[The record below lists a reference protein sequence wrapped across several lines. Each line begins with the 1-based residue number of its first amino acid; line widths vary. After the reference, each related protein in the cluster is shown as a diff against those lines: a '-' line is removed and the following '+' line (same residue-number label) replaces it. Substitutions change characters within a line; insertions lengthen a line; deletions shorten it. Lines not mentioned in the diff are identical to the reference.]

1 MVLDNHHQLTR
12 KELFA
17 RIAVILVILVAG
29 IALYVA
35 GYNESFYS
43 ENPTVRS
50 VFEAITGLGTD
61 VLYLLVL
68 SLIYLSYDKGFGR
81 RLCFLFFFI
90 VFVTDFL
97 KEFFHDPRP
106 PANAEREDPYTS
118 WGLPSGHT
126 TTSITFYGYIMLSHL
141 GEARVRV
148 PLVLKCGFTIVAV
161 PISRLVIGVHD
172 LQDVV
177 VGAVIALSIL
187 VAYMTLL
194 PRVSPV
200 VKGWTLAK
208 QVGIGVP
215 VALLLWLMG
224 SMVLALRHPGEIVVA
239 LEETAMGAGL
249 LLGCAIAFPLE
260 EAFVDYRP
268 ELMAMK
274 KRVIAAVIGLPITI
288 VVYIGMAEVSD
299 LILPAHMAD
308 MLTYSVLIIILT
320 LFIPFVLKRFA
331 VGDGQARKE
340 NGE

>member
-17 RIAVILVILVAG
+17 IIAVILVILVAG

-35 GYNESFYS
+35 GFNESFYS
-43 ENPTVRS
+43 EDPTVRS
-50 VFEAITGLGTD
+50 VFEAITELGND
-61 VLYLLVL
+61 VLYLVVL

-81 RLCFLFFFI
+81 RLCYLFFFI

-106 PANAEREDPYTS
+106 PTNLEREDPYTS
-118 WGLPSGHT
+118 DGLPSGHT

-141 GEARVRV
+141 GEARVRL
-148 PLVLKCGFTIVAV
+148 PLMLLCGFAIVAV
-161 PISRLVIGVHD
+161 PISRMAIGVHD

-177 VGAVIALSIL
+177 GGAVIALSIL

-200 VKGWTLAK
+200 VKGWPLAK

-224 SMVLALRHPGEIVVA
+224 SMVLALRHPGEIVDA

-260 EAFVDYRP
+260 EALVDYRP
-268 ELMAMK
+268 EMMGMGN
-274 KRVIAAVIGLPITI
+274 RVIAALIGLPITI
-288 VVYIGMAEVSD
+288 VVYIGMAVVSD
-299 LILPAHMAD
+299 LLLPAHAAD
-308 MLTYSVLIIILT
+308 MLTYSVLIVVLT
-320 LFIPFVLKRFA
+320 LFVPFVLKRYV
-331 VGDGQARKE
+331 VGEGQPPGKDE
-340 NGE
+340 E

>member
-1 MVLDNHHQLTR
+1 MVLENHYPLTR
-12 KELFA
+12 KELFV
-17 RIAVILVILVAG
+17 IFTVILVILVVG
-29 IALYVA
+29 IVLYVA
-35 GYNESFYS
+35 GHNESFYS

-50 VFEAITGLGTD
+50 VFEAITGLGSD
-61 VLYLLVL
+61 GLYFLVL

-81 RLCFLFFFI
+81 RLCYLFFFI

-97 KEFFHDPRP
+97 KELFHDPRP
-106 PANAEREDPYTS
+106 PANMEREDPYS
-118 WGLPSGHT
+118 SYGLPSGHT

-141 GEARVRV
+141 GEARVRL
-148 PLVLKCGFTIVAV
+148 PLVLLCGFTIVAV
-161 PISRLVIGVHD
+161 PISRMVIGVHD

-177 VGAVIALSIL
+177 GGAVIALSIL

-200 VKGWTLAK
+200 VKGWPLTK
-208 QVGIGVP
+208 QIGIGVP

-260 EAFVDYRP
+260 EAYVNYRP

-274 KRVIAAVIGLPITI
+274 KRVIAAVIGLPITM
-288 VVYIGMAEVSD
+288 VVYIGMAEVTD
-299 LILPAHMAD
+299 LILPVHAAD
-308 MLTYSVLIIILT
+308 ILSYSVLIIVLA
-320 LFIPFVLKRFA
+320 LFVPFVLNMFV
-331 VGDGQARKE
+331 VGEGQARE
-340 NGE
+340 EDGE

>member
-1 MVLDNHHQLTR
+1 MVLENHYPLTR
-12 KELFA
+12 KELFVILVA
-17 RIAVILVILVAG
+17 ILVILVAG
-29 IALYVA
+29 ITLYAA
-35 GYNESFYS
+35 GQNESFYS

-50 VFEAITGLGTD
+50 MFEAITGLGSD
-61 VLYLLVL
+61 GLYLLVL

-81 RLCFLFFFI
+81 RLCLLFFFI

-118 WGLPSGHT
+118 YGLPSGHT

-141 GEARVRV
+141 GEARVRL
-148 PLVLKCGFTIVAV
+148 PLVVLCGFTIVAV
-161 PISRLVIGVHD
+161 PISRMVIGVHD

-177 VGAVIALSIL
+177 GGAVIALSIM

-194 PRVSPV
+194 PCVSPV
-200 VKGWTLAK
+200 VKGWPLTK
-208 QVGIGVP
+208 QIGIGVP

-239 LEETAMGAGL
+239 LEETAMGTGL

-260 EAFVDYRP
+260 EVYVNYRP

-299 LILPAHMAD
+299 LILPAHAAD
-308 MLTYSVLIIILT
+308 ILTCSVLII
-320 LFIPFVLKRFA
+320 VLGGGTIRS
-331 VGDGQARKE
+331 G
-340 NGE
+340 